1 MSLTKKEKPHFHV
14 TAALVMRND
23 RLLISKRPEGSHLGG
38 LWEFPGGKQEEGETL
53 EDCIEREIMEEL
65 GIRIQAE
72 KLLLSV
78 IHEYHEKFITL
89 YFFQCSLL
97 DGEPISLDNQEIK
110 WAGIKDLKQYRFPPP
125 DQKIVAC
132 MTSGLFP

>member
-1 MSLTKKEKPHFHV
+1 MSFTKKEKPHFHV

-78 IHEYHEKFITL
+78 IHEYHEKIITL

-110 WAGIKDLKQYRFPPP
+110 WAEINDLKQYRFPPP
-125 DQKIVAC
+125 DQKIVEY